1 MLRRTAEKV
10 LATIGAVVFLYTA
23 ISTWIRLAAYDPEAA
38 RQEILDSGVDQ
49 AVDTGMVADMANTLG
64 AFVIAVGLICA
75 VLGIVAAVKLK
86 ANRKQTGLGVM
97 LIIVSLVG
105 SIATFLAGFIGGML
119 YLIAGVMVLARRPAQ
134 HIE

>member
-10 LATIGAVVFLYTA
+10 LAIIGAVVFLYTA
-23 ISTWIRLAAYDPEAA
+23 ISTWIRLAAYDPETA
-38 RQEILDSGVDQ
+38 RQEILDSGVNQ
-49 AVDTGMVADMANTLG
+49 PVDSGAIADIANVFG
-64 AFVIAVGLICA
+64 IVVIAVALICA
-75 VLGIVAAVKLK
+75 ILGIVAAVKLK
-86 ANRKQTGLGVM
+86 ADRKQTGLGIM

-105 SIATFLAGFIGGML
+105 SIATLLAGFIGGML